1 MTTCS
6 KDRIIDIVIIGT
18 GPAGLSAAL
27 YGARSGLKTVIYG
40 DPYEGQLA
48 KAGIVENFITWTDGP
63 TGITLIEKMI
73 EHATSFGADLRERK
87 IKQIIK
93 NPGGGFQLFDDQ
105 GDSICAHTVILTSGT
120 KHRKLGAK
128 GEEEYLGKGV
138 GYCTICDG
146 ALYKNKPVAI
156 VGFGEE
162 AVLAALRMATMASS
176 VNLVGTKSR
185 IGADHSLIENLE
197 SFENVKIFENT
208 RPIEILGGKDGNVAA
223 YKFKHDNIEITIDV
237 DAVFIEV
244 GVLPSSAIASG
255 LGLELE
261 GNFIVADINQET
273 KVKGF
278 YAAGDI
284 TGGLVKQAIVSA
296 GDGAKAAIGAIDY
309 IKREGLSDKKLK
321 TTQWGGTQKEKV
333 VTKAP
338 VSIDGNQLIKYVFSD
353 DGFKSAFER
362 YSPKT
367 EIIEEVL
374 AKMPSAKII
383 TISAHWCPDC
393 RRNVPRMAKISNH
406 LKNGWETEALDRD
419 AEGVIEKYNVRKIPT
434 FIIQDK
440 EGNEIARIIENPKF
454 ENLET
459 DLLRIAEGNYN

>member
-6 KDRIIDIVIIGT
+6 KDTIIDIAIIGA

-40 DPYEGQLA
+40 DPYESQLA

-93 NPGGGFQLFDDQ
+93 NPIGGFQIFDDQ
-105 GDSICAHTVILTSGT
+105 GDSICAHTVILTTGT

-128 GEEEYLGKGV
+128 GEEEYLAKGV

-162 AVLAALRMATMASS
+162 AAIAALRMATMASS
-176 VNLVGTKSR
+176 VNLVVTKSR
-185 IGADHSLIENLE
+185 IGTDPSLIEQLE
-197 SFENVKIFENT
+197 SFDNVTIFENT
-208 RPIEILGGKDGNVAA
+208 RPIEILGGDDGNVAA
-223 YKFKHDNIEITIDV
+223 YKFKHENIELTIDV
-237 DAVFIEV
+237 EAVFIEV
-244 GVLPSSAIASG
+244 GVLPSSAIATG
-255 LGLELE
+255 LGLELN
-261 GNFIVADINQET
+261 GNFIVVDTNQET
-273 KVKGF
+273 KVAGF

-321 TTQWGGTQKEKV
+321 TTQWGGTKKKKEEVKETISV
-333 VTKAP
+333 E
-338 VSIDGNQLIKYVFSD
+338 GNQLINYVFSD

-362 YSPKT
+362 YNTKI
-367 EIIEEVL
+367 EIIKEVL
-374 AKMPSAKII
+374 EKMPFAKIVSV
-383 TISAHWCPDC
+383 SAHWCPDC
-393 RRNVPRMAKISNH
+393 RRNVPKMAQISNY
-406 LKNGWETEALDRD
+406 LNGWEIEALDRD
-419 AEGVIEKYNVRKIPT
+419 AEGVIEKYSIRKIPT

-440 EGNEIARIIENPKF
+440 EGNEITRIIENPKF

-459 DLLRIAEGNYN
+459 DLLRIAEGKYN